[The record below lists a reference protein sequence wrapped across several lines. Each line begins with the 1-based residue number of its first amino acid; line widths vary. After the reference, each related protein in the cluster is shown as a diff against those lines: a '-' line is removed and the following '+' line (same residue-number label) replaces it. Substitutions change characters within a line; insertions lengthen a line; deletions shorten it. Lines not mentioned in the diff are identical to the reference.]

1 MWPGSHLITDHEATI
16 DPADVGRAGGL
27 EERALTL
34 PSLRTN
40 MLAGSTV
47 VRDMRVWHRATPN
60 RTNGRRTMMSLVY
73 HRHFPTL
80 GYQYKAA
87 DPLPAEIMDQL
98 SARAQRIFRFNK
110 QEAHGQN

>member
-1 MWPGSHLITDHEATI
+1 M
-16 DPADVGRAGGL
+16 
-27 EERALTL
+27 
-34 PSLRTN
+34 PSMRTN
-40 MLAGSTV
+40 MPAGSTV

-60 RTNGRRTMMSLVY
+60 RTNCRRTMMSLVY
-73 HRHFPTL
+73 HRYFPTL

-98 SARAQRIFRFNK
+98 SVRAQRIFRFNK